1 MIIAAELEGCEVLC
15 IGGGDIITFFS
26 FGWWV
31 PFEVCGPGERD
42 TKWLV
47 AVLGGNL
54 TIKNEDN
61 LDLFYLQ
68 LSSKG

>member
-1 MIIAAELEGCEVLC
+1 M
-15 IGGGDIITFFS
+15 
-26 FGWWV
+26 

-54 TIKNEDN
+54 TIKNEDKLN
-61 LDLFYLQ
+61 LFYLQ
-68 LSSKG
+68 LSSKGEKNWHFLLDSRS